1 MSCYHRYYPHGCDGP
16 YPAADWYD
24 AYGYRP
30 RRYRDDV
37 VVVREE
43 DLEEDE
49 LPPRRRGSNRGR
61 GWRIE
66 RREPAEEVT
75 AASLQQ
81 RAEALRDEL
90 LRIEEDLRKL
100 TASPTGPSGT

>member
-1 MSCYHRYYPHGCDGP
+1 MSCYHRYYPHGCDWP
-16 YPAADWYD
+16 YRPADWYD

-49 LPPRRRGSNRGR
+49 LPPRRRGPNRGR
-61 GWRIE
+61 RWPAE
-66 RREPAEEVT
+66 RREPAEGVT

-81 RAEALRDEL
+81 RAEDLRDEL
-90 LRIEEDLRKL
+90 LRIEEDLRRL
-100 TASPTGPSGT
+100 TAAPTGPSGT